1 MTLLVKE
8 KNDRAGKRIEVDDT
22 EIMIKGEPT
31 VRSRPEYRCTRCEI
45 SFPSQL
51 DLSEHEKIDHARAAV
66 SS

>member
-1 MTLLVKE
+1 MVKA
-8 KNDRAGKRIEVDDT
+8 KNSEHGKKIEVDDT
-22 EIMIKGEPT
+22 EITVRSEPT
-31 VRSRPEYRCTRCEI
+31 IRSRPEYRCARCEI